1 MPSRCLSRS
10 NERSNSANAP
20 VTESMRCAIGEYSPG
35 KRQSLLDEFD
45 ANAAACEGRVS
56 CCTERRRSPGLR
68 ASRSMCA
75 IMVSPSR
82 TAQKTRVAVRP
93 DQNLIWICLYLHGTQ
108 RSCIIEDMHAV
119 EFINHLKILGVSQT
133 DAAVLLRVTPRS
145 IRRWQKGEQSVPG
158 TVGDLLRAWVRL
170 RRDDQ
175 QLKAHQEHALSL
187 DAVLCRVKAR
197 NGPSAPWRV
206 DLRARS
212 ASLRHVTVS
221 FYALANGGFS
231 LANYRRHDTDP
242 DVQRDRQLLEDAV
255 YCIADAVKKFGPKWV
270 EVGG

>member
-1 MPSRCLSRS
+1 M
-10 NERSNSANAP
+10 
-20 VTESMRCAIGEYSPG
+20 
-35 KRQSLLDEFD
+35 
-45 ANAAACEGRVS
+45 
-56 CCTERRRSPGLR
+56 
-68 ASRSMCA
+68 
-75 IMVSPSR
+75 
-82 TAQKTRVAVRP
+82 
-93 DQNLIWICLYLHGTQ
+93 
-108 RSCIIEDMHAV
+108 SCIVRDMDAG
-119 EFINHLKILGVSQT
+119 EFVNHLGILGLSQM
-133 DAAVLLRVTPRS
+133 DAAVLLRVTPRT

-158 TVGDLLRAWVRL
+158 TAGDLLRAWVRLHDAKLPWAADLDAVL

-206 DLRARS
+206 DLRTRS